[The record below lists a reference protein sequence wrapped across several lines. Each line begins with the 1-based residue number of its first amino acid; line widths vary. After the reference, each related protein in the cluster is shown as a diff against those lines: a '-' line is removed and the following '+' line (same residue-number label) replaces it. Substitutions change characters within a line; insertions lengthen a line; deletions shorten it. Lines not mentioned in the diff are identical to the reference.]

1 MSDAKGFV
9 DTVGTDVTAVAVPRI
24 EALAAG
30 INDQVL
36 NEYGPRV
43 SAFANEL
50 VKDIIKDQSATVRD
64 FVTSLIQELCQRYR
78 PEILGEV
85 HAHIAQGG
93 LVLTGHG
100 VKLDLKRQDTGA
112 LVASLDIPIAL
123 RINVSDLAVT
133 LKDSTIKFDVIR

>member
-1 MSDAKGFV
+1 MSDVKAFI

-24 EALAAG
+24 EALATA
-30 INDQVL
+30 INQKVL

-50 VKDIIKDQSATVRD
+50 VKDIIKDQSADVRD
-64 FVTSLIQELCQRYR
+64 VVTALIRELCQRYR

-85 HAHIAQGG
+85 HARIGQGG
-93 LVLTGHG
+93 LDLTGQG

-112 LVASLDIPIAL
+112 VVASLDIPIAL
-123 RINVSDLAVT
+123 RINVSDVAVSLRDT
-133 LKDSTIKFDVIR
+133 TIKLDVVR